1 MIFLFLLGDMINAW
15 IPLILLVL
23 IKLIENVDIRLEVE
37 GASLYE
43 W

>member
-1 MIFLFLLGDMINAW
+1 MIFFLLGDMINDW
-15 IPLILLVL
+15 IPLILIVL
-23 IKLIENVDIRLEVE
+23 IKLIKNVNILLEVE